1 MVGGDYIAHSTP
13 GETRHSP
20 KSDRAHVHTRNA
32 CVYRR
37 IRVLNYSR
45 DVRRWLDSTLHV
57 CMFIRL
63 QGSGCSAFLSLF
75 PSLSIHPFRSVR
87 SQCFL
92 LRSPPSNVH
101 LSRVSD
107 EELIAPES
115 LALLSSSQTDGPD
128 MGRSSLFVRTWLP
141 VSSSRRECARAR
153 APVCVTRGCIGW
165 RRTYAPRAARGS
177 RRVFGHRIPARFVR
191 GSRMS
196 GLRGQPDCKIIVQTA
211 FRARGVLMEFISRRI
226 EIAIIQA

>member
-32 CVYRR
+32 RVYRR

-45 DVRRWLDSTLHV
+45 AVRRWLDSTLHV

-153 APVCVTRGCIGW
+153 LCGALHAGASGGDAHTHRVLP
-165 RRTYAPRAARGS
+165 AARGES
-177 RRVFGHRIPARFVR
+177 LGTESPQDLFAGQGCRVLAGNPIVR
-191 GSRMS
+191 
-196 GLRGQPDCKIIVQTA
+196 
-211 FRARGVLMEFISRRI
+211 
-226 EIAIIQA
+226 